1 MHKVCRDIAHV
12 AIDKVS
18 NKRSEIQY
26 VFLAF
31 FDAKN
36 TKNRE
41 ITMSCGFFNK
51 NQKTKTGPEAGCH
64 DAAYGGA
71 TVGT

>member
-1 MHKVCRDIAHV
+1 
-12 AIDKVS
+12 
-18 NKRSEIQY
+18 
-26 VFLAF
+26 LAF